1 MMKIRTVL
9 ASALLSCAA
18 AAGSAHAAQLTPIPS
33 YDLDRFIGSTVLGK
47 AQAPLGVLSS
57 ADPQSGVVAIVGRP
71 GELAYLDG
79 SLLARNGSRIR
90 APGVSIGEYNLASI
104 ANFHSPGTVLVH
116 PQIIIEEPPLG

>member
-1 MMKIRTVL
+1 MMKICTIV
-9 ASALLSCAA
+9 ASALLSCIA

-33 YDLDRFIGSTVLGK
+33 YDLDRFIGSTVLGN
-47 AQAPLGVLSS
+47 AQAPLGALAA
-57 ADPQSGVVAIVGRP
+57 ADPQSGVVAIVGRH

-79 SLLARNGSRIR
+79 SLLARNGSHIR
-90 APGVSIGEYNLASI
+90 APDVSVGEFNLASI